1 MEITF
6 KGRHTSVPERFRRH
20 ASAKLAKLEKLD
32 HNAIRIDVE
41 VSTER
46 NPRQADR
53 SERVELTIR
62 SRGPAVR
69 AEAAADD
76 RYAALDLACAKL
88 EGRLRKAAERRKVRR
103 GDLTVR
109 STDALTAVAAAPA
122 DAAAVAADGKRGSL
136 ADVDI
141 PAIPQPDDA
150 AMLAGTPVGRRAN
163 GKAHGKPSARAAT
176 KAAPKP
182 GGRRPE
188 AVVPLPAFPADE
200 GGPTGRDFDGFRD
213 EAEAEETVSGV
224 LPIQMVGDGPLV
236 VREKF
241 HASRPMTIDE
251 ALLEMEL
258 VGHDFFAYHDSQCG
272 KFSVVYRRHGYDYG
286 VIRLVD
292 K

>member
-32 HNAIRIDVE
+32 HNAIRVDVE

-76 RYAALDLACAKL
+76 RYAALDLAVAKL

-109 STDALTAVAAAPA
+109 STDALTAA
-122 DAAAVAADGKRGSL
+122 L
-136 ADVDI
+136 ADIDI
-141 PAIPQPDDA
+141 PAIPRPDDA
-150 AMLAGTPVGRRAN
+150 AMLAGTPVGRRAG
-163 GKAHGKPSARAAT
+163 GKATGGKASGKPSARAAT
-176 KAAPKP
+176 KAGARPS
-182 GGRRPE
+182 GRRPE

-200 GGPTGRDFDGFRD
+200 GGPTDRDFDGFRD
-213 EAEAEETVSGV
+213 EAEAEASVSGV
-224 LPIQMVGDGPLV
+224 LPMQMVGDGPLI

-241 HASRPMTIDE
+241 HASHPMTIDE

-258 VGHDFFAYHDSQCG
+258 VGHDFFAYHDSHCD
-272 KFSVVYRRHGYDYG
+272 KFSVLYRRRGYDYG
-286 VIRLVD
+286 VIRLVEGEHGL
-292 K
+292 